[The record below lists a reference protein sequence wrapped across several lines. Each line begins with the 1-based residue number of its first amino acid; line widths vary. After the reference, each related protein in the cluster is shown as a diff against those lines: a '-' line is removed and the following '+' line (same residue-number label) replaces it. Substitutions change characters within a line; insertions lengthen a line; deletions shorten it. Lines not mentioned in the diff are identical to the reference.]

1 MGDRSS
7 SRPRNLSTL
16 AVHAGELVDH
26 GWQSPSSVPIYASS
40 SFVAET
46 PEALEAIFAG
56 ETAGYVYSRHGNPTT
71 AAFERAVALLEGAST
86 ARAFSSGMAAI
97 HGALLAL
104 ELRAGDTV
112 LAARD
117 MYGTTLSL
125 LDVIFSS
132 LGVQIVTTSMN
143 DLEAVRQLCQ
153 KVRPRVLLVE
163 VLSNPLLRVVD
174 LPALAEIARH
184 QNAALLVD
192 STFATPC
199 LCRPLNMGATAVI
212 HSITKYLAGHGDVT
226 GGVVAVSEEY
236 AAGLSLLGRLVGGV
250 LSPFESFLAL
260 RGLKTLPLRFERQSH
275 SAARIAVEL
284 EDHPYVKRVYYP
296 GLPSHP
302 DHDLVQRLF
311 GSFPLGGVLSFEI
324 KRLDRE
330 AAFTFLRQL
339 KLVQSAT
346 TLGDV
351 CSLALYPVMSSH
363 RALSSAQRHEAGISD
378 GLIRLSIG
386 LEDPED
392 ILADLDQA
400 LRGVRI

>member
-1 MGDRSS
+1 
-7 SRPRNLSTL
+7 
-16 AVHAGELVDH
+16 
-26 GWQSPSSVPIYASS
+26 
-40 SFVAET
+40 
-46 PEALEAIFAG
+46 
-56 ETAGYVYSRHGNPTT
+56 
-71 AAFERAVALLEGAST
+71 
-86 ARAFSSGMAAI
+86 
-97 HGALLAL
+97 
-104 ELRAGDTV
+104 
-112 LAARD
+112 
-117 MYGTTLSL
+117 
-125 LDVIFSS
+125 
-132 LGVQIVTTSMN
+132 
-143 DLEAVRQLCQ
+143 
-153 KVRPRVLLVE
+153 
-163 VLSNPLLRVVD
+163 
-174 LPALAEIARH
+174 
-184 QNAALLVD
+184 
-192 STFATPC
+192 
-199 LCRPLNMGATAVI
+199 MGATAVI